1 MNLRGKRVLV
11 TGGAKRIGAAIVRSL
26 AERGCDIVLH
36 YHRSQAEA
44 RALARALAKSGVSV
58 ELLRADLSRES
69 ETLALARKAL
79 KKGPIDLLINNAS
92 LYDRA
97 PFKRLTL
104 ENWDR
109 CLRVNLTSVLLLSQK
124 IGLAMRRRGG
134 RIINIADMAGE
145 QPYRDYLPYC
155 VSKGAL
161 LSLTRAL
168 AVELAPKVQVNSIC
182 PGPVLPSPRQP
193 QRMVERLAKRTPLKK
208 WGGADEVAKAV
219 TFLCQ
224 SDFTTGANI
233 VVDGGFQL
241 V

>member
-11 TGGAKRIGAAIVRSL
+11 TGGAKRIGAAIARSL
-26 AERGCDIVLH
+26 AQRGCDLILH
-36 YHRSQAEA
+36 CHRSFAEA
-44 RALARALAKSGVSV
+44 RTLGRELEKLGVGV
-58 ELLRADLSRES
+58 EILRADLSRS
-69 ETLALARKAL
+69 SQALALAQKAL
-79 KKGPIDLLINNAS
+79 KKGPVDLLINNAS
-92 LYDRA
+92 LYERT
-97 PFKRLTL
+97 PFDRLTL
-104 ENWDR
+104 EEWER
-109 CLRVNLTSVLLLSQK
+109 CLHVNLTSVFLLSRR
-124 IGLAMRRRGG
+124 IGMAMRRRGG

-145 QPYRDYLPYC
+145 QPYRDYLAYC

-193 QRMVERLAKRTPLKK
+193 QRLVERLAKRTPLKK